1 MTAVENAEPVQ
12 VSVRALIQ
20 RINRK
25 IRPEY
30 RRLHACRRNSRWW
43 SNLGDYYVVDTYR
56 NMIVDSGIDPTAY
69 GRRLGVLQPFEEV
82 VEDDRT
88 EPNV

>member
-1 MTAVENAEPVQ
+1 MGAVDEQGVPVTM
-12 VSVRALIQ
+12 RALIQ

-25 IRPEY
+25 IRPED
-30 RRLHACRRNSRWW
+30 RRLHACRRNSRSW

-56 NMIVDSGIDPTAY
+56 NMIADSGIDPTAY

-82 VEDDRT
+82 VQ
-88 EPNV
+88 

>member
-1 MTAVENAEPVQ
+1 MTAVENAKPVQ

-43 SNLGDYYVVDTYR
+43 SNLGDY
-56 NMIVDSGIDPTAY
+56 SGLP
-69 GRRLGVLQPFEEV
+69 L
-82 VEDDRT
+82 
-88 EPNV
+88 

>member
-1 MTAVENAEPVQ
+1 
-12 VSVRALIQ
+12 LI
-20 RINRK
+20 
-25 IRPEY
+25 
-30 RRLHACRRNSRWW
+30 A
-43 SNLGDYYVVDTYR
+43 
-56 NMIVDSGIDPTAY
+56 DSGIDPTAY